1 MAQEEKLV
9 TELRGKNVIVKS
21 FGPAQELHKNGFGE
35 KEGQKIVFTS
45 CEGLYLCEAGKI
57 EVHWKGNVLSFNEL
71 MNKIYERDKN
81 ILTKF
86 LVYRDLRTRG
96 FVVKEGFGFGID
108 FRVYDRG
115 DYGKK
120 ASKYV
125 ISTLNEGNDY
135 AFDKVFQDIKEI
147 KKMGKESIIAV
158 VDRRGEIIYYQL
170 SEETFN
176 AKK

>member
-9 TELRGKNVIVKS
+9 AELKGKNIIVKN
-21 FGPAQELHKNGFGE
+21 FEAAQQLYKSGFGE
-35 KEGQKIVFTS
+35 KEGQKLVFTP
-45 CEGLYLCEAGKI
+45 CEGLYLCDAGKI
-57 EVHWKGNVLSFNEL
+57 KIHEKGYEITFDKL
-71 MNKIYERDKN
+71 MDKIYKNDKS
-81 ILTKF
+81 ILTRF

-115 DYGKK
+115 DYNKK

-125 ISTLNEGNDY
+125 ISALNEGNDY
-135 AFDKVFQDIKEI
+135 AFSKIFQDIRDI
-147 KKMGKESIIAV
+147 RKMGKESIIAV

-176 AKK
+176 AKR